1 MARNRMIKPDFWDD
15 EKLSKLSRDA
25 RLTFIG
31 LWSHADDVGI
41 SKGNTKWLNNNI
53 FPYDEIKPDTFEKW
67 IDELIRMR
75 LIMPYEVSGEKFIHI
90 RNFLKHQTI
99 NKPTP
104 SKNPQPEDLLLRDY
118 YGSSVVEFQ
127 PKISKDKIKEVKI
140 SEEEFDRFWK
150 ISKDKIKEVKV
161 SEEEFDRFWNLYAK
175 KVGREKA
182 LDKFGKLKEEERLK
196 IFETLPAYI
205 EATPDLKFRKD
216 PSTYL
221 NNKSWN
227 DEIISNSPK
236 KPKQVSLET
245 YRDAFG
251 ELA

>member
-127 PKISKDKIKEVKI
+127 PKISKDKIKEVK
-140 SEEEFDRFWK
+140 
-150 ISKDKIKEVKV
+150 V